1 MSSPRTQQALARL
14 ADLTPRQIVAELD
27 RYIVG
32 QGEAKKA
39 VAIAL
44 RNRWRRQRAPEAIRN
59 EISPNNIIL
68 IGPTGVGKTEIARR
82 LAKLAGAPFVKVEAS
97 KFTEV
102 GYVGRDVES
111 MVRDLVESAI
121 DMVRTERESEV
132 DDLANER
139 VDERLLDLL
148 LPPPATTTAAAAGD
162 ARGTD
167 AAAKGAAAPSATPE
181 RANVFVVSPSG
192 AVLPTPVS
200 SAGGAA
206 AATSGRGSESGANG
220 AGGNGAS
227 APDDA
232 ALDRYRR
239 TREKLKNLLLDGQLE
254 GREVEIEVTQQ
265 GPQMFDMMVP
275 QGAPEGMENFTEM
288 LQDMMPKRTKKRT
301 VKVSEARRI
310 LLEQELDKLIDLED
324 VTADALE
331 RVETMGIIFLD
342 EIDKIAGERG
352 GQAGGPDVS
361 REGVQRDLLPIVEGS
376 NVQTKYGMVKTDH
389 VLFVAAGAFHVSK
402 PSDLIPEL
410 QGRFPIRVE
419 LKPLTEADFV
429 RIMTEPENAL
439 TKQYAALIE
448 AEGASVDFE
457 HAGIAEIAR
466 IAAQVNQRM
475 ENIGARRL
483 HTVMTTLLEEVLYD
497 LPDGRT
503 ERVVVN
509 PDLVRTR
516 LKAIAEDED
525 LRKYIL

>member
-1 MSSPRTQQALARL
+1 MPSTRTQQVVARL

-32 QGEAKKA
+32 QGDAKKA

-44 RNRWRRQRAPEAIRN
+44 RNRWRRQRAPDSIRD

-102 GYVGRDVES
+102 GYVGRDVEA

-121 DMVRTERESEV
+121 DMVRTEREGDVE
-132 DDLANER
+132 DLAHEK

-148 LPPPATTTAAAAGD
+148 LPMPAD
-162 ARGTD
+162 
-167 AAAKGAAAPSATPE
+167 AKGAEKPS
-181 RANVFVVSPSG
+181 
-192 AVLPTPVS
+192 PV
-200 SAGGAA
+200 GAA
-206 AATSGRGSESGANG
+206 AAAQSSSGPPGVFVVGADGSVQHETDHN
-220 AGGNGAS
+220 
-227 APDDA
+227 A
-232 ALDRYRR
+232 AMERYKR
-239 TREKLKNLLLDGQLE
+239 TREKLKQLLIDGQLE
-254 GREVEIEVTQQ
+254 TREVEVEVTQQ
-265 GPQMFDMMVP
+265 GPMFDMMVP

-288 LQDMMPKRTKKRT
+288 LQDMLPKRKKKRT

-310 LLEQELDKLIDLED
+310 LLEQEFDKLIDLED
-324 VTADALE
+324 VTSDALE
-331 RVETMGIIFLD
+331 RVEKLGIIFLD
-342 EIDKIAGERG
+342 EIDKIAGARG
-352 GQAGGPDVS
+352 EGAGGPDVS

-389 VLFVAAGAFHVSK
+389 VLFIAAGAFHVSK

-419 LKPLTEADFV
+419 LKPLTEDDFV

-439 TKQYAALIE
+439 TKQYAALVE
-448 AEGASVDFE
+448 AEGAKLSFTAD
-457 HAGIAEIAR
+457 GIAEIAR
-466 IAAQVNQRM
+466 IATVVNGRM

-483 HTVMTTLLEEVLYD
+483 HTVMTTLLEDVMYD
-497 LPDGRT
+497 LPDRGTGAIDVDRQ
-503 ERVVVN
+503 VVN
-509 PDLVRTR
+509 DR
-516 LKAIAEDED
+516 LRAVMEDED
-525 LRKYIL
+525 LRRYIL